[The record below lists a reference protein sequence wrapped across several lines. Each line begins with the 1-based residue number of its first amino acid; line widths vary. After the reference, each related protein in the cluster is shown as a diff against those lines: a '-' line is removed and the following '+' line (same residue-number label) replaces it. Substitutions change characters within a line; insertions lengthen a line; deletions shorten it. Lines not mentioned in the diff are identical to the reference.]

1 MATSTRKVT
10 DEAEVETVGEGIGDE
25 VGGWWGGWWEA
36 GSAQRPRIHA
46 RRHHQQLRLCTQ
58 ARKLRMRNSTPV

>member
-36 GSAQRPRIHA
+36 GSAETSNTRA
-46 RRHHQQLRLCTQ
+46 
-58 ARKLRMRNSTPV
+58 TPSPTTTPMYPSP